1 MNITGIILAGGKSS
15 RMGSDKGL
23 LAVNGV
29 PMISHVINSMK
40 KAGIKDIII
49 ISNNS
54 DYQKFGFP
62 VFPDIIED
70 KGPLGGIFTGLSKSK
85 TSKNVILSC
94 DIPYIDETIIDCL
107 IRESGEEQVSIVKFQ
122 NQLHPL
128 IGMYD
133 SSLLKALGEHLILNM
148 LKVEQF
154 INGCDF
160 KILDIEKLLPQIK
173 NKSFAN
179 INTPEELRKSEL

>member
-29 PMISHVINSMK
+29 PMIVHVINSLN

-94 DIPYIDETIIDCL
+94 DIPYIDETIIDIL

-128 IGMYD
+128 IGIYD

>member
-23 LAVNGV
+23 LAINGV
-29 PMISHVINSMK
+29 PMISHVINSLI

-49 ISNNS
+49 ISKNS
-54 DYQKFGFP
+54 EYQKFGFP

-70 KGPLGGIFTGLSKSK
+70 KGPLGGIYTGLSKSK
-85 TSKNVILSC
+85 TSKNLVLSC
-94 DIPYIDETIIDCL
+94 DIPFLDETIIDKL
-107 IRESGEEQVSIVKFQ
+107 IRESGEEQISVVKFQ

-173 NKSFAN
+173 NKSFSN
-179 INTPEELRKSEL
+179 INTLEELRKSEL